1 MESMRD
7 VLRGSLGQSLRTMEP
22 LDRLRAAWPVA
33 CGAAMARKGV
43 VARFDDGILHVEV
56 GDSAWMEQMMGMR
69 SVLQNEVGRIAE
81 VKLRGIHFY
90 RAAGIRQP

>member
-7 VLRGSLGQSLRTMEP
+7 VLRGSLGRSLQSMEP

-43 VARFDDGILHVEV
+43 VVAFDGGVMRVEV
-56 GDSAWMEQMMGMR
+56 NDSAWMEQMMGMR
-69 SVLQNEVGRIAE
+69 SVLQSELGRIAE
-81 VKLRGIHFY
+81 VKLGGIHFY
-90 RAAGIRQP
+90 KAGSRR

>member
-7 VLRGSLGQSLRTMEP
+7 VLRKSLGRSLEAMPP

-43 VARFDDGILHVEV
+43 VTSFDAGVLQIEV
-56 GDSAWMEQMMGMR
+56 MDTAWLEQMGGMR
-69 SVLQNEVGRIAE
+69 MVLQKELSRIAG
-81 VKLRGIHFY
+81 VKLGEIHFY
-90 RAAGIRQP
+90 RAASGR

>member
-7 VLRGSLGQSLRTMEP
+7 VLRASLGRSLRTMEP

-43 VARFDDGILHVEV
+43 VAGFEGGVLQVQV
-56 GDSAWMEQMMGMR
+56 ADSAWLEQMMAMR
-69 SVLQNEVGRIAE
+69 AVLQNELGRIAE
-81 VKLRGIHFY
+81 VKLGGIHFY
-90 RAAGIRQP
+90 KAASSR

>member
-7 VLRGSLGQSLRTMEP
+7 VLRGSLGRSLQTMEP

-43 VARFDDGILHVEV
+43 VVGFEDGVLRIAVT
-56 GDSAWMEQMMGMR
+56 DSTWMEQMMAMR
-69 SVLQNEVGRIAE
+69 SVLQKELSRIAE
-81 VKLRGIHFY
+81 VKLGGIHFY
-90 RAAGIRQP
+90 RAAATR

>member
-7 VLRGSLGQSLRTMEP
+7 VLRGSLGRSLRTMEP

-43 VARFDDGILHVEV
+43 VVGFEDGVLRIAVT
-56 GDSAWMEQMMGMR
+56 DSTWMEQMMAMR
-69 SVLQNEVGRIAE
+69 SVLQKELSRIAE
-81 VKLRGIHFY
+81 VKLGGIHFY
-90 RAAGIRQP
+90 RAAATR

>member
-7 VLRGSLGQSLRTMEP
+7 MLRGSLGRSLRTMEP

-43 VARFDDGILHVEV
+43 VVGFEDGVLRIAVT
-56 GDSAWMEQMMGMR
+56 DPAWMEQMMAMR
-69 SVLQNEVGRIAE
+69 SVLQGELGRIAE
-81 VKLRGIHFY
+81 VKLGGIHFY
-90 RAAGIRQP
+90 RAASSR

>member
-7 VLRGSLGQSLRTMEP
+7 VLRGSLGRSLRTMEP

-43 VARFDDGILHVEV
+43 VVGFEDGVLRIAVT
-56 GDSAWMEQMMGMR
+56 DPAWMEQMMGMR
-69 SVLQNEVGRIAE
+69 SVLQGELGRIAE
-81 VKLRGIHFY
+81 VKLGGIHFY
-90 RAAGIRQP
+90 RAASGR

>member
-7 VLRGSLGQSLRTMEP
+7 MLRGSLGRSLRTMEP

-43 VARFDDGILHVEV
+43 VVGFEDGVLRIAVT
-56 GDSAWMEQMMGMR
+56 DPAWMEQMMGMR
-69 SVLQNEVGRIAE
+69 SVLQRELGRIAE
-81 VKLRGIHFY
+81 VKLGGIHFY
-90 RAAGIRQP
+90 RAASSR